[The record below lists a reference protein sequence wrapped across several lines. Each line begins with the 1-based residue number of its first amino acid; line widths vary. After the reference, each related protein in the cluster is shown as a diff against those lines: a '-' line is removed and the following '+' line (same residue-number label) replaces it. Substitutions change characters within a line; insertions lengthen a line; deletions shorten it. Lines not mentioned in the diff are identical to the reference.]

1 MSRKDTRDTKQ
12 TTMKKLELLLLVFAS
27 AFLLSACGGDNSPSS
42 EPSPAPSPTPATPS
56 IDIATTENTSPVLS
70 QTGGSA
76 QLTFKTNAD
85 WTAKSSDSWIK
96 VSQTSGKAGTIT
108 LTISAEDNDGYDD
121 RKGTVTISSGSVSKT
136 IDVSQVQKDAIVLA
150 LQDYS
155 VAATAQTL
163 DFEVETNVSLSV
175 AISDDASS
183 WITQATTRALH
194 TESLHFDIAP
204 NPTKETREG
213 IITISGGSVSQN
225 IKVKQ
230 DGDGIITFE
239 DAEVKRICV
248 ENWYTNKDGELSF
261 SEAAAVTIIDTTFSN
276 NKIIKSFNEL
286 QYFKNIQ
293 ISPYFTSCSNLEK
306 ITIPEG
312 VTSIGN
318 YVFAGCNSLTSVGM
332 PESLISIGERAFK
345 ECNNLNNIT
354 IPEGV
359 TDIGDCAFDGCSS
372 LSSITIPEGVTT
384 INQSTFNMCKSL
396 ASITIPEGV
405 TTIGDSAF
413 GSCYSLTNIIL
424 PESLTHIGVYA
435 FAVSGLN
442 SISIPKG
449 VTSIDYAAF
458 KGCI

>member
-1 MSRKDTRDTKQ
+1 MSHKDTRDTKL

-136 IDVSQVQKDAIVLA
+136 INVSQVQKDAIVLA
-150 LQDYS
+150 LQEYS
-155 VAATAQTL
+155 ITATTQEL
-163 DFEVETNVSLSV
+163 DFDVETNVSLSV

-194 TESLHFDIAP
+194 SESLHFDIAE
-204 NPTKETREG
+204 NPSTEAREG
-213 IITISGGSVSQN
+213 TITISGGSVSQT

-239 DAEVKRICV
+239 DPEVKRICV
-248 ENWYTNKDGELSF
+248 ENWDTNKDGELSF

-312 VTSIGN
+312 VFSIVSYCFAECSSLMTINLPESIVSIG
-318 YVFAGCNSLTSVGM
+318 Y
-332 PESLISIGERAFK
+332 ESF
-345 ECNNLNNIT
+345 
-354 IPEGV
+354 
-359 TDIGDCAFDGCSS
+359 FGCSS
-372 LSSITIPEGVTT
+372 LTNVTIPDGVM
-384 INQSTFNMCKSL
+384 S
-396 ASITIPEGV
+396 
-405 TTIGDSAF
+405 IGDSAF
-413 GSCYSLTNIIL
+413 WGCSSLLNITASKNII
-424 PESLTHIGVYA
+424 S
-435 FAVSGLN
+435 N
-442 SISIPKG
+442 
-449 VTSIDYAAF
+449 
-458 KGCI
+458 

>member
-1 MSRKDTRDTKQ
+1 MKSGAYSATLLLQIKYMSHKDTRDTKQ

-175 AISDDASS
+175 VISDDASS

-194 TESLHFDIAP
+194 TESLHFDIAE
-204 NPTKETREG
+204 NPSTETREG
-213 IITISGGSVSQN
+213 TITISGGSVSQT

-239 DAEVKRICV
+239 DPEVKRICV
-248 ENWYTNKDGELSF
+248 ENWDTNGDSELSY
-261 SEAAAVTIIDTTFSN
+261 SEAAAVTDIDMRFRGN
-276 NKIIKSFNEL
+276 ANIMSFIE
-286 QYFKNIQ
+286 FK
-293 ISPYFTSCSNLEK
+293 YFTGITIVPESSFQGCSNL
-306 ITIPEG
+306 I
-312 VTSIGN
+312 
-318 YVFAGCNSLTSVGM
+318 
-332 PESLISIGERAFK
+332 
-345 ECNNLNNIT
+345 NIT
-354 IPEGV
+354 IPDRV
-359 TDIGDCAFDGCSS
+359 TSIDKSAFLGCRGLASITLPNGITSIGEEAFESCISLSNIVLPSSLTTIGFGAFWICSNLTNITFPDVLSSIGNCAFDGC
-372 LSSITIPEGVTT
+372 I
-384 INQSTFNMCKSL
+384 
-396 ASITIPEGV
+396 
-405 TTIGDSAF
+405 
-413 GSCYSLTNIIL
+413 
-424 PESLTHIGVYA
+424 
-435 FAVSGLN
+435 
-442 SISIPKG
+442 
-449 VTSIDYAAF
+449 
-458 KGCI
+458 